1 MTDLRK
7 VQLKQ
12 LSILKEVAK
21 LCEKHHIRYYA
32 LGGTLLGAVRH
43 QGFIPWDDDL
53 DIGMPR
59 PDYEK
64 FLKIAGNKIGNY
76 SIHTCYNDEKFIY
89 PYIRIQ
95 DPSVILR
102 RDNTKNKTLQE
113 LWVDVFPLDGAPSSK
128 LQTFL
133 WQKKL
138 TVLRGLRNLS
148 CFDELVNV
156 NKEYHG
162 VKKIIFAIG
171 NHSNIQKLLNTNKIL
186 KSIDKSLQQYPYET
200 SDMIGNTMGGHWFD
214 EVYPKNTYSE
224 TVMLPFED
232 TTVPAPA
239 DYHTIMKLMYGD
251 YMKLPDE
258 KDRNWHGT
266 TIYKI

>member
-21 LCEKHHIRYYA
+21 LCKKNNIRYYA

-64 FLKIAGNKIGNY
+64 FLKIVGNHIGNY
-76 SIHTCYNDEKFIY
+76 SIHTCYNDKDFIY

-162 VKKIIFAIG
+162 IKKIIFTIG

-186 KSIDKSLQQYPYET
+186 KSIDKSLQKYPYET
-200 SDMIGNTMGGHWFD
+200 STMIGNTMGGHWFD